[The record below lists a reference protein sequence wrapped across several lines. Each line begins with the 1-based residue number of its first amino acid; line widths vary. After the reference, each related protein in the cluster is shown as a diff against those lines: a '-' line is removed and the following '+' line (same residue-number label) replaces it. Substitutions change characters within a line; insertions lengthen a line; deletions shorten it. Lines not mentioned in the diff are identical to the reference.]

1 MFRKQKF
8 PLKPNF
14 SNHKWRIT
22 MRIKQNSISTI
33 FQRLMTVMIAVLVTG
48 LCGTAW
54 GQQPT
59 PTPPPTGDP
68 FTTITIS
75 TTQKVVFN
83 PPTTTT
89 TNINR
94 FSTQIIGR
102 IGGGRPLFDQ
112 TFAFP
117 FSHPTSQAGV
127 TAARAAIT
135 TAGGPGVIIGSPVRT
150 ASSST
155 TTTTSATTYSLASTT
170 QDEPETIITFGPERI
185 LTGQLTVCTGISSL
199 PSSTAPT
206 CGAGSPT
213 PYNLPDGETNF
224 NIIRGTT
231 FNIDQLTT
239 TTNTTTQFEQYTI
252 TGTVR
257 RIGSVHAL
265 TTEAGGDATSLFADK
280 LRKVGDGELKRGV
293 WFNGYGWFGK
303 RDSNGEIAGDNRHG
317 KGISVGYANSLG
329 KGFRGGVGFDKGT
342 TKLTLDTVGESGTV
356 DLTQFGAHLDYERG
370 GLRLRFANANGWG
383 NVTTQTAPS
392 DLEFFTTANYNL
404 TTTSLSGEASYAVSL
419 SKWKVTPNAGIEWR
433 RVKND
438 GFTETG
444 IFGLT
449 ANAHTTTWNRG
460 WAGTAVERTIGEG
473 GLFKVYGRATF
484 NGNDR
489 VLLPVTFAILGGGM
503 MNLESPDYGKIGSE
517 AGASILFPVTK
528 NAFLYAAYDARIRG
542 NLMLNNV
549 TGGFKLVF

>member
-1 MFRKQKF
+1 LVKNKF
-8 PLKPNF
+8 FCTFLNQIF
-14 SNHKWRIT
+14 FNHKWRIT
-22 MRIKQNSISTI
+22 MIIKHNNISITAP
-33 FQRLMTVMIAVLVTG
+33 RLLAVLIAVLIFG
-48 LCGTAW
+48 WSGTAW
-54 GQQPT
+54 GQN
-59 PTPPPTGDP
+59 GGI
-68 FTTITIS
+68 TTTTDSS
-75 TTQKVVFN
+75 TQSVVFN
-83 PPTTTT
+83 PATTTT
-89 TNINR
+89 ININR

-150 ASSST
+150 ASSSN
-155 TTTTSATTYSLASTT
+155 TTTSSSTTYSLASTT
-170 QDEPETIITFGPERI
+170 QDESETIITFGPESIRI
-185 LTGQLTVCTGISSL
+185 GQLTVCNVSSL

-206 CGAGSPT
+206 CSAGNST
-213 PYNLPDGETNF
+213 IYNIPDQGTNF
-224 NIIRGTT
+224 NTIRKTI

-303 RDSNGEIAGDNRHG
+303 RGANGEIAGDERHG
-317 KGISVGYANSLG
+317 RGVSLGYANSLG
-329 KGFRGGVGFDKGT
+329 KGFRGGVGFDKGE

-383 NVTTQTAPS
+383 NVTTQTAPT
-392 DLEFFTTANYNL
+392 DLEFFTNANYGL

-419 SKWKVTPNAGIEWR
+419 GKWKVTPNTGIEWR

-438 GFTETG
+438 SFTEAGT
-444 IFGLT
+444 FGLA

-460 WAGTAVERTIGEG
+460 WAGTAVERPIGEG

-489 VLLPVTFAILGGGM
+489 VLLPVTFAILGGGT

-528 NAFLYAAYDARIRG
+528 NAFLYAAYDTRIRG
-542 NLMLNNV
+542 NLTLNNI